1 MRLTA
6 YLPGVQLT
14 KLPALIQSAFSVVA
28 MVTGLPAS
36 GVAAVWMG
44 MLVASSSSPTT
55 VMVLPVPRNTFLVA
69 LTVPLRFSV
78 P

>member
-6 YLPGVQLT
+6 YLLGVQLT
-14 KLPALIQSAFSVVA
+14 KLPALIQLAFSVVA
-28 MVTGLPAS
+28 MVTGLPAA
-36 GVAAVWMG
+36 GVAEVWTV
-44 MLVASSSSPTT
+44 MLVALSSSPTT
-55 VMVLPVPRNTFLVA
+55 VMVLSLPRYTFLLA